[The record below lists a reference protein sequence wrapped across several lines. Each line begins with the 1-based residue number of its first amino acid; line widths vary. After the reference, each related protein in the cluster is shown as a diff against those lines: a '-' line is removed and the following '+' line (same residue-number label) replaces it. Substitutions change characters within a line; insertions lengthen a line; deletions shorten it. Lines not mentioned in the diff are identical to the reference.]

1 MIFNK
6 STVKAWD
13 ATQSD
18 LSKYKLSPEEVMRRK
33 QSRRTPVNSG
43 PASRRKKAV
52 ARPDMMSAN
61 AASPSQ
67 TPMVRDSKGNV
78 AWVPSGRN
86 TKTPTRASLL
96 KSPSA
101 QAPSPSDE
109 DPVSRV
115 TSHHSSLSQTN
126 QAWER
131 SRIERSASKKAAA
144 AIAKAESRAKQQSM
158 HLKNVDMNRL
168 EQAFFELQGQFD
180 KLRRLSGR
188 SQEWCKFDAGELGK
202 QENIVSYVESLVLA
216 TSSVCSVLSEHEI
229 RFAQEQEERQS
240 VQEALMAMQNDILR
254 IRDQQNQG
262 QNMMEFLAERTTTVP
277 ATELSAP
284 QSPSKSISVQVHIDK
299 EKAEREEAEAFF
311 EEPAERYNDFQ
322 DVENFQDAEFEAAQ
336 DAEFEAAEE
345 ALAMEEEKVYDQIH
359 LLEAD
364 DLRSLIESEGI
375 MTTEDQSVTE
385 LRHLLIALMN
395 TEEQAETT
403 QTAPLPMAVPM
414 KPVDA
419 PDSSIGR
426 VSYAEYMD
434 RQSGLV

>member
-1 MIFNK
+1 
-6 STVKAWD
+6 
-13 ATQSD
+13 
-18 LSKYKLSPEEVMRRK
+18 
-33 QSRRTPVNSG
+33 
-43 PASRRKKAV
+43 
-52 ARPDMMSAN
+52 MM
-61 AASPSQ
+61 
-67 TPMVRDSKGNV
+67 DG
-78 AWVPSGRN
+78 
-86 TKTPTRASLL
+86 
-96 KSPSA
+96 
-101 QAPSPSDE
+101 
-109 DPVSRV
+109 
-115 TSHHSSLSQTN
+115 
-126 QAWER
+126 
-131 SRIERSASKKAAA
+131 
-144 AIAKAESRAKQQSM
+144 
-158 HLKNVDMNRL
+158 
-168 EQAFFELQGQFD
+168 
-180 KLRRLSGR
+180 
-188 SQEWCKFDAGELGK
+188 
-202 QENIVSYVESLVLA
+202 
-216 TSSVCSVLSEHEI
+216 
-229 RFAQEQEERQS
+229 
-240 VQEALMAMQNDILR
+240 
-254 IRDQQNQG
+254 
-262 QNMMEFLAERTTTVP
+262 
-277 ATELSAP
+277 AP